1 MFAFAGVW
9 RRHRGPIKKDGPVVE
24 LDVYAFMTT
33 TPNPL
38 AATVNHER
46 MPVLLTRQEEFGRWM
61 HGTPD
66 AAMALAQEYPADQ
79 MQIVQTGYEKEDQL
93 VDRALSSF

>member
-1 MFAFAGVW
+1 L
-9 RRHRGPIKKDGPVVE
+9 E

-33 TPNPL
+33 TPNAL
-38 AATVNHER
+38 VGTVNHER
-46 MPVLLTRQEEFGRWM
+46 MPVMLTRPEDFDRWM
-61 HGTPD
+61 HGTPE

-93 VDRALSSF
+93 VQVLSQTGTSAPHAR

>member
-1 MFAFAGVW
+1 
-9 RRHRGPIKKDGPVVE
+9 
-24 LDVYAFMTT
+24 
-33 TPNPL
+33 
-38 AATVNHER
+38 
-46 MPVLLTRQEEFGRWM
+46 MPVLLTRQEEFDRWM

-93 VDRALSSF
+93 VQQAQ